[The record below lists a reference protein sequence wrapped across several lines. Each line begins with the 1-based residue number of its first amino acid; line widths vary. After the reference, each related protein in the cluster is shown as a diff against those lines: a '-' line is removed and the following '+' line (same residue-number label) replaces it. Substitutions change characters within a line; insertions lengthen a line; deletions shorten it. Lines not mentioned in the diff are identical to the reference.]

1 MNEPLLDENVVHST
15 GVLINKNHS
24 KARIVIFF
32 YTVFII
38 FYILIMSEYRSL
50 EKWDIINFLG
60 KILFFGFLFHN
71 NFKQLKNE
79 KTNQFSDSMLRKWEG
94 FIFVILLVVM
104 LIHSI
109 NHFLDII
116 REEWYRFPTLV
127 YFSIILSII
136 SIITLEYKYL
146 KLNRNN

>member
-1 MNEPLLDENVVHST
+1 MNEPLLDENVVLST

-38 FYILIMSEYRSL
+38 FYILIMTEYGIL

-60 KILFFGFLFHN
+60 KILFFGFIFYN

-79 KTNQFSDSMLRKWEG
+79 KTNHFSVSILRK
-94 FIFVILLVVM
+94 
-104 LIHSI
+104 
-109 NHFLDII
+109 
-116 REEWYRFPTLV
+116 
-127 YFSIILSII
+127 
-136 SIITLEYKYL
+136 
-146 KLNRNN
+146 